1 MIRTGNGGLA
11 AVGTELDPVVTT
23 REERLAILA
32 REERLRQQRKAMR
45 VRRKM
50 PEYMKPGPVTWIAF

>member
-1 MIRTGNGGLA
+1 MILTGNGGFA

-32 REERLRQQRKAMR
+32 REERLREQRKARR
-45 VRRKM
+45 VRRKT
-50 PEYMKPGPVTWIAF
+50 PEYMKPGPVTWIQF